1 MFHQKVVDIM
11 KQLMIILSVIDKE
24 GKELFCKENCTPQDV
39 LAAINLFAKDG
50 VEIKCNIVEFELDK
64 VS

>member
-1 MFHQKVVDIM
+1 M

-24 GKELFCKENCTPQDV
+24 GKELFRKENCTPQDV

>member
-1 MFHQKVVDIM
+1 
-11 KQLMIILSVIDKE
+11 MIILSVIDKE